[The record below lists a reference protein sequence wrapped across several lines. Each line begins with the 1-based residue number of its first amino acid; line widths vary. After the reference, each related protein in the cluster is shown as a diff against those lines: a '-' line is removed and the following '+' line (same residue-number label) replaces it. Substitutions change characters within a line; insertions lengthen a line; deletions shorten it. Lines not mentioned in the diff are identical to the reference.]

1 MRSDPGSIPVEA
13 SISKRNGKK
22 SETKKHNDRKER
34 KTDEIEN
41 KKDPNPMATELQI
54 KTNRENALKSTGPK
68 TSEGKQR
75 SARNATRPGLLA
87 RSVVLE
93 GEVLDRFTTLLD
105 SLKALF
111 EPRNCVETALV
122 ENMAVARWRQLRLWG
137 MERAGMAE
145 EMQKQA
151 LREAN
156 AANNGTPAGADGI
169 AASNP
174 ANAHN
179 PANPDST
186 SAGIEPNAPAGA
198 NPNPTRPHDAPA
210 RSALAFRTLCD
221 NSRSLDVLNR
231 YETRFE
237 RQYLRALD
245 RLEKMRKNSDFS
257 KRTQFP
263 DGPLSEINHLS
274 EEGTF

>member
-1 MRSDPGSIPVEA
+1 
-13 SISKRNGKK
+13 
-22 SETKKHNDRKER
+22 
-34 KTDEIEN
+34 
-41 KKDPNPMATELQI
+41 MATELQT

-68 TSEGKQR
+68 TPEGKHR
-75 SARNATRPGLLA
+75 SARNATRHGLLA

-93 GEVLDRFTTLLD
+93 GEVLDRFTALLD
-105 SLKALF
+105 SLKTLF

-145 EMQKQA
+145 EMEKQA
-151 LREAN
+151 LREAT
-156 AANNGTPAGADGI
+156 ANTGNPAGAHGT
-169 AASNP
+169 AANNP
-174 ANAHN
+174 ANAQN
-179 PANPDST
+179 PST
-186 SAGIEPNAPAGA
+186 AGNESNAPAGA

>member
-1 MRSDPGSIPVEA
+1 
-13 SISKRNGKK
+13 
-22 SETKKHNDRKER
+22 
-34 KTDEIEN
+34 
-41 KKDPNPMATELQI
+41 MATELQI

-68 TSEGKQR
+68 TPEGKQR
-75 SARNATRPGLLA
+75 SARNATRHRLLA

-93 GEVLDRFTTLLD
+93 GEVLDRFTALLD
-105 SLKALF
+105 SLKTLF

-156 AANNGTPAGADGI
+156 AANNGNPAGADGV

-174 ANAHN
+174 ASAHN

-186 SAGIEPNAPAGA
+186 SAGIEPSAPAGA

>member
-1 MRSDPGSIPVEA
+1 MSQIARRPALRGA
-13 SISKRNGKK
+13 NCRISRENPARARAKLGNKDEK
-22 SETKKHNDRKER
+22 LIENLKTER
-34 KTDEIEN
+34 KD
-41 KKDPNPMATELQI
+41 DPNPMATDLQI

-68 TSEGKQR
+68 TPEGKQR
-75 SARNATRPGLLA
+75 SARNATRHGLLA

-93 GEVLDRFTTLLD
+93 GEVLDRFTALLD
-105 SLKALF
+105 SLKTLF

-145 EMQKQA
+145 EMEKQA
-151 LREAN
+151 LRETN
-156 AANNGTPAGADGI
+156 AANNGNPAGADGI
-169 AASNP
+169 AAHNP

-179 PANPDST
+179 PST
-186 SAGIEPNAPAGA
+186 AGNEPNAPISA
-198 NPNPTRPHDAPA
+198 NPSPTRTHDAPA